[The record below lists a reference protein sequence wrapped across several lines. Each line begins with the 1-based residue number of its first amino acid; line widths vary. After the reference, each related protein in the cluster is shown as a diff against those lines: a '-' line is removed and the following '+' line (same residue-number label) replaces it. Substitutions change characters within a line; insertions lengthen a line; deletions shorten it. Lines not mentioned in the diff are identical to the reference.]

1 MFESTD
7 AILGNYDEELLN
19 ANDDDNNSWQDS
31 KEKFKNNQEHMIVND
46 SFYSYGTRTVS
57 YFIKNIPCRQEQER
71 IEFDVTNYDAMIRG
85 TSTGP
90 TTIGRMRKMTC
101 TVAHQY
107 GRWHL
112 TLDVDV

>member
-1 MFESTD
+1 MQMMTITTLD
-7 AILGNYDEELLN
+7 KTQRK
-19 ANDDDNNSWQDS
+19 NSRTI
-31 KEKFKNNQEHMIVND
+31 KNKLIVND

-90 TTIGRMRKMTC
+90 TTVPTTIGRMCKMTC
-101 TVAHQY
+101 TANTV
-107 GRWHL
+107 GGI
-112 TLDVDV
+112 

>member
-1 MFESTD
+1 MQMMTITTLD
-7 AILGNYDEELLN
+7 KTQRK
-19 ANDDDNNSWQDS
+19 NSRTI
-31 KEKFKNNQEHMIVND
+31 KNKLIVND